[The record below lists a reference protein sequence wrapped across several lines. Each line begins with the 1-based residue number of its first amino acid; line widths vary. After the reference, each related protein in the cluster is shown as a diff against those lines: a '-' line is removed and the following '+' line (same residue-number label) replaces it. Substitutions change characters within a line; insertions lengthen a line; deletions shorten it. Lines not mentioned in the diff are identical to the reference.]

1 MPTMPRAVS
10 SRARA
15 SSAPKRTLCSLLMT
29 RAATFWPLK
38 FPGSAAGFL
47 QLETKDVEAHAA
59 AATAAVTTRAD
70 LVDRSILR
78 VPPGSRTVPAP
89 DHHRRTVGQVQG
101 LKR

>member
-1 MPTMPRAVS
+1 MPTAPRAVS

-15 SSAPKRTLCSLLMT
+15 SSAPKRTLWSVLMT

-47 QLETKDVEAHAA
+47 HVELNDVEAHAA
-59 AATAAVTTRAD
+59 AATAAVKTRTD
-70 LVDRSILR
+70 RIDRSIFR
-78 VPPGSRTVPAP
+78 VPPGSRTVPALVIIP
-89 DHHRRTVGQVQG
+89 HSRPKSKG